1 MISHKP
7 EPAHGRYWNESSAPT
22 YPFGFGLSY
31 TNFGYSNLRLDRA
44 SMAVCERIGVSVDV
58 TNKGRVAGDEVVQL
72 YIHQRHGT
80 SARPVRE
87 LKGFQRIT
95 LEAGKTRTVSFS
107 LGPNELRYWS
117 DATKGWVQD
126 ETGFDLFVG
135 GSSAADLK
143 ASFEVRHEKPGVWR

>member
-95 LEAGKTRTVSFS
+95 LKPGETRTLSFT
-107 LGPNELRYWS
+107 LKPEDLRYWS
-117 DATKGWVQD
+117 AATGGWVQD
-126 ETGFDLFVG
+126 ETAFDVWIG
-135 GSSAADLK
+135 GDSRAALA
-143 ASFEVRHEKPGVWR
+143 ASFTVRK